1 MAHEHLRSI
10 VVGRPPAFGSPRIDY
25 WANEVTNAFHGLP
38 FSLFSTNGGPNAS
51 NYTAPEGF
59 IGIEI
64 GSSATKHWV
73 KATGSDGTGWRP
85 LNIDPQV
92 PSSGTWLPT
101 LDNTTNVSA
110 SSAYVGQWMRVGN
123 VVNASVRVDV
133 DPTLT
138 ATATALGVALPVAS
152 NLASTVDCAGVAFA
166 SGIAAQGAAIRGDA
180 ANNRA
185 EMAWVAADVTSQP
198 MYCHFTYLVS

>member
-1 MAHEHLRSI
+1 MANERLRSI
-10 VVGRPPAFGSPRIDY
+10 HISRTPATGSRSIDF
-25 WANEVTNAFHGLP
+25 WANEVTNGINGLP
-38 FSLFSTNGGPNAS
+38 FSFFSTSGGPNAS

-73 KATGSDGTGWRP
+73 KAVGSDGTGWRP
-85 LNIDPQV
+85 LNVDPLV
-92 PSSGTWLPT
+92 PSAGTWIPT
-101 LDNTTNVSA
+101 LTNAANLSA

-123 VVNASVRVDV
+123 TVTASGKVNV

-138 ATATALGVALPVAS
+138 ATATALGMSLPVAS
-152 NLASTVDCAGVAFA
+152 NFALQEDCGGVAFA
-166 SGIAAQGAAIRGDA
+166 SGIAGQGAAIRGDA

-185 EMAWVAADVTSQP
+185 EMAWVSADVTAQDMSFT
-198 MYCHFTYLVS
+198 FTYRVI

>member
-1 MAHEHLRSI
+1 MSHEHLRSI
-10 VVGRPPAFGSPRIDY
+10 VVGRPPTFGSPRIDY

-38 FSLFSTNGGPNAS
+38 FSLFSTSGGPNAS

-85 LNIDPQV
+85 LNVEPLV
-92 PSSGTWLPT
+92 PSAGTWIPT
-101 LDNTTNVSA
+101 LSNVANLSA
-110 SSAYVGQWMRVGN
+110 SSAYVGQWMRVGAT
-123 VVNASVRVDV
+123 VTASGKVNV

-138 ATATALGVALPVAS
+138 ATATALGMSLPVAS
-152 NLASTVDCAGVAFA
+152 NFALAEDCGGVAFA
-166 SGIAAQGAAIRGDA
+166 SAIAAQGAAIRGDA
-180 ANNRA
+180 TNNRA
-185 EMAWVAADVTSQP
+185 EMAWVSADVTAQD
-198 MYCHFTYLVS
+198 MYFNFSYRVI